1 MSSEAAKNKESDA
14 TDLVVLEARLDDLL
28 DQFDRM
34 RRDNRRLL
42 LEQKALNNRNEDLR
56 RRIQSILDR
65 IKGLENQEL

>member
-1 MSSEAAKNKESDA
+1 MSSEAAEQSPTEA
-14 TDLVVLEARLDDLL
+14 VDLADIETRLDDLL
-28 DQFDRM
+28 DQYDRL

-65 IKGLENQEL
+65 IKGLEGQEL